1 MAKSAQKS
9 CWFRHSRTHPLST
22 VTSPA
27 FAASSGDRFERAE
40 HILNLYNPFLSSQ
53 SSPSSLLLFWGAQE
67 TQMWQS
73 GTPYISSLGYIIP

>member
-1 MAKSAQKS
+1 MLVQTQQDA
-9 CWFRHSRTHPLST
+9 PLEYCYLP
-22 VTSPA
+22 PA
-27 FAASSGDRFERAE
+27 SAASSGDRFERAE
-40 HILNLYNPFLSSQ
+40 HILNLYNPFLSSP